1 MAVFT
6 EDDTYNDK
14 FPVTSEAKR
23 RYKLTEEGRQE
34 MTATLQKLM
43 DEEVNRGREEGIT
56 KGRIDTLVSLVS
68 DGLLTIAQAA
78 AQIGES
84 EQDFSKRL
92 HA

>member
-1 MAVFT
+1 
-6 EDDTYNDK
+6 
-14 FPVTSEAKR
+14 
-23 RYKLTEEGRQE
+23 

-84 EQDFSKRL
+84 EQEFSQRIQQQ
-92 HA
+92 